1 MVWMTGCAV
10 FNLKLSLSLLS
21 AEVEGWNLRLNV
33 FCRRIKYVEIWQLFP
48 IKKKKSTKMILY
60 FVGSLLT
67 PQSFQSYSLEIVSY
81 SLFSWFWG
89 CFGLKELYHHQ
100 TVTVMKSDVMQTLS
114 ELVVVWKPGREFT
127 SRLDANVAVV
137 DFACVTAEYLIFSLH
152 SGCRFLFSAVRQ
164 VSSVS
169 VVNNEH
175 EASSV
180 HSVWLFVSWCVMKG
194 FPPGGSWTA
203 ASN

>member
-1 MVWMTGCAV
+1 
-10 FNLKLSLSLLS
+10 
-21 AEVEGWNLRLNV
+21 
-33 FCRRIKYVEIWQLFP
+33 
-48 IKKKKSTKMILY
+48 MILY

-127 SRLDANVAVV
+127 SWLDANVAVV
-137 DFACVTAEYLIFSLH
+137 DFAYVTAEYLIFLLH
-152 SGCRFLFSAVRQ
+152 SAIFFSLRSDRSVRSLLLITSTKHRAFIQFDCLSAGVWWRVSHQEEVEQQLPTNNDFHDWLICWWLSWLQLMVQSWSGQSKLLFC
-164 VSSVS
+164 SSVRHT
-169 VVNNEH
+169 VCVT
-175 EASSV
+175 
-180 HSVWLFVSWCVMKG
+180 SW
-194 FPPGGSWTA
+194 
-203 ASN
+203 

>member
-1 MVWMTGCAV
+1 
-10 FNLKLSLSLLS
+10 
-21 AEVEGWNLRLNV
+21 
-33 FCRRIKYVEIWQLFP
+33 
-48 IKKKKSTKMILY
+48 MILY

-89 CFGLKELYHHQ
+89 CFGLKELYHRQ

-164 VSSVS
+164 VSLVS

-180 HSVWLFVSWCVMKG
+180 HSVWLFDCLSAGVWWRVSHQEEVEQQLPTNNDFHDWLICWWLSWLQLMVQSWSGQSKLLFCSSVRHTVCVT
-194 FPPGGSWTA
+194 SW
-203 ASN
+203 